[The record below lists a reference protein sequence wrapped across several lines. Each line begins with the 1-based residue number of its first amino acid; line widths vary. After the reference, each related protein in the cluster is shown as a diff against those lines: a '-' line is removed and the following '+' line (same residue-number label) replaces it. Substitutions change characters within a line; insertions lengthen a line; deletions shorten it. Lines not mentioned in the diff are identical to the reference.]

1 MEGMEQSDWYVV
13 YTESRAERNVM
24 RQLKAKGIESRFPS
38 RRHVC
43 QWGDSTR
50 EVDVPLVCGSLF
62 VKVPAPCLSEVL
74 SVKGV
79 VGYVEKKR
87 SDFLSDGVYRYRSVL
102 SEDLFGNIN

>member
-1 MEGMEQSDWYVV
+1 MECMEQSDWYVV

-24 RQLKAKGIESRFPS
+24 RQLKEKGIESRFPS

-79 VGYVEKKR
+79 VGYVAKEEG
-87 SDFLSDGVYRYRSVL
+87 DFLSDGVYWYRSVL
-102 SEDLFGNIN
+102 S

>member
-1 MEGMEQSDWYVV
+1 MVCMEQSDWYVV

-38 RRHVC
+38 RHHVC
-43 QWGDSTR
+43 QWGNSTR

-79 VGYVEKKR
+79 VGYVAKK
-87 SDFLSDGVYRYRSVL
+87 GVI
-102 SEDLFGNIN
+102 F

>member
-1 MEGMEQSDWYVV
+1 MECMEQSDWYVV

-79 VGYVEKKR
+79 VGYVEQKEGA
-87 SDFLSDGVYRYRSVL
+87 FLSDEVYRYS
-102 SEDLFGNIN
+102 SY